1 MSTLLVSS
9 FLPLLLLAWL
19 PAGLTHQSA
28 DSSITISASELSFK
42 CLLQV
47 APYNTTVEQFIDRI
61 KNVTEEKVEIRFLYE
76 KSNSDFGGVN
86 ETEHETRTATCTCE
100 KRNTS
105 TVEAGTN
112 QTQQESD
119 PETSPTSTPKPQT
132 QEEIIYTYIIPG
144 LVVSSFFFLFCI
156 LVCLCRRKQRN
167 AKGKSESKHVAE
179 MNQLS
184 TVSRGEF
191 FMSCSVLIKSS

>member
-132 QEEIIYTYIIPG
+132 QE
-144 LVVSSFFFLFCI
+144 
-156 LVCLCRRKQRN
+156 
-167 AKGKSESKHVAE
+167 GKSESKHVAE

-184 TVSRGEF
+184 TPQNEEVVYAKMKFEKTEIKPAASE
-191 FMSCSVLIKSS
+191 VVYAEIKSQQK